1 MRLLS
6 ATCTRGE
13 RRILRVGATGNRTH
27 GAALTHSSN
36 HERHCAGADR
46 RRHQLLQETL
56 AEGGSREERELHLRF
71 LLSPVRIVEHL
82 GAVNSGRVGGIVLGS
97 NRLEGPKGSRK
108 AVATG
113 HEETVSCGLS
123 SGRLDTGAC
132 RSWGFHSTR
141 QATRCHTAP
150 GEYCLRV
157 EEVRASRIVRRF
169 LCAAPMARIPL
180 ELLIAVAQRY

>member
-1 MRLLS
+1 MWAPL
-6 ATCTRGE
+6 
-13 RRILRVGATGNRTH
+13 GNRTH

-113 HEETVSCGLS
+113 HEETVSCGLVLRSVGYRSLPIMGIPFDTS
-123 SGRLDTGAC
+123 SNTVPHGAGRVLSQGGGGTCLSHCTTVSLRCSNGAY
-132 RSWGFHSTR
+132 
-141 QATRCHTAP
+141 P
-150 GEYCLRV
+150 
-157 EEVRASRIVRRF
+157 SRIAHS
-169 LCAAPMARIPL
+169 CCT
-180 ELLIAVAQRY
+180 AVLKPYFG